1 MTGAYERAGMT
12 RAEIDHLSE
21 LVAAVES
28 ADRTA
33 RYVAVDR
40 SDVLA
45 VVDVI
50 DRAVSGPVSSLPLI
64 PAVSIADEAA
74 WLSAVGLRVRL
85 ARVARGESQ
94 AELGDRSGVSRVT
107 VGSIERADH
116 PAAVT
121 TYARLAD
128 ALGVPL
134 AELLGG
140 VR

>member
-1 MTGAYERAGMT
+1 MMSAYERAGMT
-12 RAEIDHLSE
+12 RAEIEHLSD

-40 SDVLA
+40 LDVYA
-45 VVDVI
+45 VVAVL
-50 DRAVSGPVSSLPLI
+50 DRAVSGPAPLLTSV

-74 WLSAVGLRVRL
+74 WLRAVGLRVRL
-85 ARVARGESQ
+85 TRVARGESQ
-94 AELGDRSGVSRVT
+94 ADLGNRSGVSRVT

-116 PAAVT
+116 AAAVT
-121 TYARLAD
+121 AYVRLAD

-134 AELLGG
+134 AELLGSST
-140 VR
+140 